1 MKSFAIALAF
11 SFIFA
16 VSAEAG
22 SSWTVQRSS
31 GQVAIAG
38 SGAQTISLGGKSDL
52 PNGATITTGASGRV
66 LLVRGKEI
74 MSVGPNSVVM
84 IPGDNL
90 FGFTTI
96 LQKAGEVTFD
106 VEKRNVRHFAVNTPF
121 LAAVVKGTRFT
132 VRVSRKGASVSVT
145 RGLVGVTNLS
155 TGQRNDVGAGQLAT
169 VSGSNTTLSGKGV
182 QQTAALNDGPGDS
195 GLGSSEKG
203 KKEEET
209 KSGSSGNGGNGNS
222 GNGNG
227 HGNSGH
233 GGGDD
238 DDDD

>member
-11 SFIFA
+11 SLIFA

-38 SGAQTISLGGKSDL
+38 SGAKTISSGKRDL

-66 LLVRGKEI
+66 LLVRGKET
-74 MSVGPNSVVM
+74 MSVGPNSVVKV
-84 IPGDNL
+84 PGNNL

-106 VEKRNVRHFAVNTPF
+106 VEKRNVRHFKVNTPF

-132 VRVSRKGASVSVT
+132 VRVSRKGASVSVN
-145 RGLVGVTNLS
+145 RGLVGVTNYS
-155 TGQRNDVGAGQLAT
+155 NGRSHDVSPGQTAQVSAAVRGTTMSGTNVANGTQPGGVGGA
-169 VSGSNTTLSGKGV
+169 SGSNS
-182 QQTAALNDGPGDS
+182 NEDEDDGG
-195 GLGSSEKG
+195 GWWN
-203 KKEEET
+203 
-209 KSGSSGNGGNGNS
+209 SGS
-222 GNGNG
+222 
-227 HGNSGH
+227 

-238 DDDD
+238 DDDDDD

>member
-1 MKSFAIALAF
+1 MRSLAIALAF

-38 SGAQTISLGGKSDL
+38 SGAKTISLGGKRDL

-66 LLVRGKEI
+66 LLVRGKET
-74 MSVGPNSVVM
+74 MSVGPNSVVKV
-84 IPGDNL
+84 PGDNL
-90 FGFTTI
+90 VGFTTI
-96 LQKAGEVTFD
+96 LQKAGEVTFE
-106 VEKRNVRHFAVNTPF
+106 VEKRNVRHFKVNTPF

-195 GLGSSEKG
+195 GLGSEKG
-203 KKEEET
+203 KKEKES

-222 GNGNG
+222 GNNSGN
-227 HGNSGH
+227 GNSGH